1 MNEDRSNFIELIDN
15 QDSRVGNRPPS
26 TGTFVPD
33 LVWMRLDNTFRYIGE
48 AKTRHDIHNEHTRNQ
63 LIEYLRIIESQ
74 DFGELVLAVPLGS
87 EKTSCI
93 LLENIVLQE
102 GFLTSKWH
110 VISKNLQ

>member
-1 MNEDRSNFIELIDN
+1 MGMSEAPTNGGGPSRNISEIFI
-15 QDSRVGNRPPS
+15 RGRNRRKM
-26 TGTFVPD
+26 
-33 LVWMRLDNTFRYIGE
+33 MRWACSY
-48 AKTRHDIHNEHTRNQ
+48 
-63 LIEYLRIIESQ
+63 
-74 DFGELVLAVPLGS
+74 FGELVLAVPLGS